1 MVKVPKFNTRYSYKK
16 VPGLL
21 FDPENN
27 EKDVSLTEQCFAYEC
42 DINNIVKMQVPTSVN
57 QKTPLF
63 NTVFSPDL
71 YEKSLNVIA
80 EASSKFEELP
90 SELRTRFE
98 NDPKKL
104 LEFLSDDK
112 NYDEA
117 VKLGLVKRKL
127 SDDLKPINPSKN
139 PVDVTTKP
147 SGDVVNPTSPD

>member
-1 MVKVPKFNTRYSYKK
+1 MPNVPKFNTRYSYKK

-42 DINNIVKMQVPTSVN
+42 DINNIVKMQVPTTVN
-57 QKTPLF
+57 PKTPLF

-71 YEKSLNVIA
+71 YEKSLNIIA
-80 EASSKFEELP
+80 DASSRFEELP
-90 SELRTRFE
+90 SDLRTRFE

-104 LEFLSDDK
+104 LEFLSNDE

-117 VKLGLVKRKL
+117 VKLGLIEKNSLREP
-127 SDDLKPINPSKN
+127 KPINFSKD
-139 PVDVTTKP
+139 PVQVTTEP
-147 SGDVVNPTSPD
+147 SGDVVNSISPN